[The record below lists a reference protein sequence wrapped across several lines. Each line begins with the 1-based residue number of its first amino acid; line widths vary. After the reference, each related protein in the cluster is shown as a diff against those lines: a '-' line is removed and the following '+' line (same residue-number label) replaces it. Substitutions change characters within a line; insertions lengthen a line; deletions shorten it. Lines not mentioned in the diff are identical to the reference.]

1 MAIYGNTQYSKEVLL
16 AIDEMPIK
24 EIFVK
29 LELLN
34 WQEKSIKEIQ
44 GKLTGGT
51 INLNGESTVRRTC
64 NFSFIT
70 DDVSIENDILLKSK
84 FRLWIG
90 VKNRLPQSLNVLDDI
105 LWFNEGLY
113 IFTGISFNHN
123 SNNLTANITAKDK
136 GCLLNGDVA
145 GVIPETAVLHE
156 YELEAEDGNIS
167 YEPILIYN
175 IIYELM
181 SHYGGENKARIFVN
195 DIPEKIRQ
203 LMEYRGATPIWMET
217 NGDTSITG
225 VGTFTG
231 NYQYAEDLYGNLIA
245 EDPYDGNGKLVTAG
259 DPIGY
264 VLTDFI
270 YPGELIAAPG
280 DTVASVLDK
289 IKSVL
294 GNFEYFYDV
303 EGNFVFQEIRNYLNN
318 SFQPITSSVD
328 DVTLLAPRDYQNNFD
343 MEEIIYSFVDDG
355 RKMISSVS
363 NNPNY
368 NNIKNDFVV
377 WGMRTTASGAE
388 LPIRFHLAID
398 KKPEAGSDGEWRE
411 ALYQYCNVNNA
422 TDMNEEGWQYYE
434 NEMNAEWRK
443 LYDGENWSDTV
454 KQNPQNLDFFIDFID
469 EELADYSKYSVNKI
483 GRRTYAEMND
493 DCKLLFNKSIP
504 DVIFC
509 ETIEEYNAAV
519 ATGEYNYV
527 VLGDAHLMGT
537 MQISA
542 NSLSCYERIREL
554 LYEHLTLNESIT
566 IQVIPIYW
574 LEPNRKI
581 EVKDIGAQVNGQ
593 YMIKSISIP
602 LAYNG
607 LMNIQATRALSR
619 L

>member
-1 MAIYGNTQYSKEVLL
+1 MAMYGNTQYSKEVLL

-90 VKNRLPQSLNVLDDI
+90 IKNRLPQSLNILDDI

-156 YELEAEDGNIS
+156 YELEAEDGGIY
-167 YEPILIYN
+167 YESVLIYN

-181 SHYGGENKARIFVN
+181 SHYGGENKARIFIN

-203 LMEYRGATPIWMET
+203 LMEYQGATPIWMET
-217 NGDTSITG
+217 NGDISITG
-225 VGTFTG
+225 AGTFTG

-245 EDPYDGNGKLVTAG
+245 EDPYGGSGQLITAG

-280 DTVASVLDK
+280 DTVASMLDK

-343 MEEIIYSFVDDG
+343 MEETIYSFVNDG
-355 RKMISSVS
+355 RKMISSIS

-377 WGMRTTASGAE
+377 WGMRTTASGVE

-411 ALYQYCNVNNA
+411 ALYQYCNINNA

-483 GRRTYAEMND
+483 GRRTYTEMND

-509 ETIEEYNAAV
+509 ETIEEYNAV
-519 ATGEYNYV
+519 IATGEYNYV
-527 VLGDAHLMGT
+527 VLGDTHLMGT
-537 MQISA
+537 MRISA

-566 IQVIPIYW
+566 IQSIPIYW